1 MVRAAWPEAAGS
13 DTVSDR
19 EPTANGPWA
28 AGAVVEDGDG
38 AVVELL
44 VATVVGDE
52 VGLVVV
58 STITT
63 TAAATTTIRTATTTT
78 RRLRITARLRATVRL
93 RSLVGATGRSLA
105 TGRVRPEVGAGAIVD
120 LALSTGHRGGP
131 LPRLAR
137 LVRSARPAGPTGPG
151 NAWLLPLP
159 SVRQ

>member
-19 EPTANGPWA
+19 EPTANGPWTE
-28 AGAVVEDGDG
+28 GAVDEVGDG

-52 VGLVVV
+52 AGLVVV
-58 STITT
+58 AATTT
-63 TAAATTTIRTATTTT
+63 TAAATTTIRTTTT